1 MRVVLWYAL
10 LGHEVVALKTMY
22 REVSQLAFPYCQ
34 QHNRLSPHD
43 TVGWLTPARP
53 EALYTSQALCDI
65 CKETV
70 CTLAPN
76 SASTSALVVK
86 AR

>member
-70 CTLAPN
+70 EFITI
-76 SASTSALVVK
+76 
-86 AR
+86 

>member
-1 MRVVLWYAL
+1 M
-10 LGHEVVALKTMY
+10 KTMY
-22 REVSQLAFPYCQ
+22 REVSQPAFPYCQ
-34 QHNRLSPHD
+34 QHNRLYPHY

-53 EALYTSQALCDI
+53 EALDTFQALCDI

-76 SASTSALVVK
+76 SASKSALVVK